1 MKTSITLRM
10 RITLLTGIVI
20 AVIAL
25 LLTMASMLNARQE
38 LYSLSG
44 TAMQIISEEKL
55 ETKNNPSSANPPLGT
70 IPDEG
75 SNLLS
80 NREILIM
87 QAELAARQRFN
98 IFSIICLISAVIIGM
113 LSAYT
118 LAGRALLPVHELSL
132 AASEINAENLHS
144 RLTSSG
150 MPDDIGSLINTF
162 NLMLDRLANAFESQK
177 RFSSNVAHEL
187 KTPLATMKMSVQVA
201 QLETKDPAD
210 LEFFKAFE
218 RGANRLSD
226 VVTSLLALS
235 DETVVLFDDQ
245 INFASLLRKAVI
257 ELQPLYE
264 NKKLHIE
271 YIFEVS
277 ELSVAGNR
285 RLVQQLLNN
294 LVENAM
300 KYTPSN
306 GTIWLSTSRRDS
318 MLLVIVADNGAG
330 IPEAA
335 LKHIFEPFYCV
346 DASRS
351 RKLGGA
357 GLGLSIAYKVAEQ
370 HGWQLSAANAPIG
383 GAVFT
388 ISIPLE

>member
-1 MKTSITLRM
+1 
-10 RITLLTGIVI
+10 
-20 AVIAL
+20 
-25 LLTMASMLNARQE
+25 
-38 LYSLSG
+38 
-44 TAMQIISEEKL
+44 
-55 ETKNNPSSANPPLGT
+55 
-70 IPDEG
+70 
-75 SNLLS
+75 
-80 NREILIM
+80 
-87 QAELAARQRFN
+87 
-98 IFSIICLISAVIIGM
+98 
-113 LSAYT
+113 
-118 LAGRALLPVHELSL
+118 
-132 AASEINAENLHS
+132 
-144 RLTSSG
+144 
-150 MPDDIGSLINTF
+150 
-162 NLMLDRLANAFESQK
+162 MLDRLENAFESQK